1 MYIEVNTLKNL
12 YLITKLIIMSQM
24 ITNKIS
30 KNQYVDTI
38 FDTNGSTIPL
48 HSIVCEYNHTVVYV
62 SDEIPDMMYKN
73 IPLKPI
79 FDKFGGD
86 IVIKAMLIPNTNS
99 AILSIFPKESCGFE
113 QKGYEEVLITHN
125 YYETLLKADH
135 KCVDVVI
142 GMCVSDPNK
151 LKVVALK
158 AVWENLTLMSKI
170 FRVLIVVMLI
180 AVVSYWS
187 FCKIMHRH
195 NFLSLHEIGMII
207 FMLFKE
213 MFIQL

>member
-1 MYIEVNTLKNL
+1 MYIDVNILKKV
-12 YLITKLIIMSQM
+12 YLITKLIIMWQM

-30 KNQYVDTI
+30 KKQYVDTI
-38 FDTNGSTIPL
+38 FDMNGSTIPL

-79 FDKFGGD
+79 FDKFGAD
-86 IVIKAMLIPNTNS
+86 IVIKATLIPNTNS
-99 AILSIFPKESCGFE
+99 AILSIFPKESCAFD
-113 QKGYEEVLITHN
+113 QKEYDEVVITHN
-125 YYETLLKADH
+125 YYETVLKADH

-142 GMCVSDPNK
+142 GMSFSDPTK
-151 LKVVALK
+151 LTVVPLQ

-170 FRVLIVVMLI
+170 FRVLIIIVLI

-187 FCKIMHRH
+187 FCKIMHKH
-195 NFLSLHEIGMII
+195 NFMSLHEIGMII
-207 FMLFKE
+207 FMLCKD
-213 MFIQL
+213 FIMQL